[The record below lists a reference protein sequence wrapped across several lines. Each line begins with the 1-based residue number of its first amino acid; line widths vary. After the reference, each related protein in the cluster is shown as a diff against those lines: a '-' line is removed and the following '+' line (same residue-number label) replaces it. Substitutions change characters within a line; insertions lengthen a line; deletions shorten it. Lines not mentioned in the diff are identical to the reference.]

1 MGPFEVEQEPE
12 GFTDAAVLQLRA
24 ADIEDEALH
33 SRRVLVR
40 NFVTNDPTV
49 PHRWYVIGGGPAF
62 GCAFLPIIK
71 VPGLERL
78 QGDGVVA
85 VVIEI
90 DVIEVVETAIHR
102 EVLAPVVLYALIADR
117 AAGLDLFDAVWATA
131 QRRFEAARSEFLSFP
146 PMLRQHWHLPEDHRQ
161 FAIASVLEI
170 EAHPPRAFR
179 CHFLH
184 IGVVGAVLRGTLA
197 HKGFEGEHHLLG
209 LYRPRSEEHT

>member
-62 GCAFLPIIK
+62 GCALLPIIK
-71 VPGLERL
+71 VPGLARL

-85 VVIEI
+85 VGIESNL
-90 DVIEVVETAIHR
+90 VEILDTAINWK
-102 EVLAPVVLYALIADR
+102 DR
-117 AAGLDLFDAVWATA
+117 C
-131 QRRFEAARSEFLSFP
+131 E
-146 PMLRQHWHLPEDHRQ
+146 
-161 FAIASVLEI
+161 
-170 EAHPPRAFR
+170 
-179 CHFLH
+179 
-184 IGVVGAVLRGTLA
+184 
-197 HKGFEGEHHLLG
+197 
-209 LYRPRSEEHT
+209 